1 MKRIELQTSRRTE
14 MVPITHQ
21 VQQAMDDSGVTEG
34 VCYVYVPHT
43 TAALAI
49 NENAD
54 PMVAHDVL
62 HVIDRLIPF
71 EDPAYHH
78 NEDNSAAHIKAI
90 LCGTSETIIVQG
102 GRLVLGTWQGLF
114 FCEFDGPRRRHFFV
128 KLIEG

>member
-114 FCEFDGPRRRHFFV
+114 FCEFDGPRRLHFFV